1 MVNFKNLTLL
11 LTLSFVLTS
20 SHAHAGGDKSRQNI
34 TINQLSED
42 LEQLTFKE
50 APFQFFFSS
59 MQLRGYI
66 NLRIIN
72 DLLSPIEVTIHSG
85 ATQEPVSQHSLKIPS
100 GHYVDTYIPENT
112 SYVLKAKRTNIPHAK
127 GFKVTTP
134 AVNQCMTTHLS
145 KWPLDNQKPTA
156 VIVPTNV
163 RRLFAEQDDENGIN
177 EDDND
182 AMFAD

>member
-11 LTLSFVLTS
+11 LSLSFVLTS
-20 SHAHAGGDKSRQNI
+20 SHSHAGGDKSPQSI
-34 TINQLSED
+34 TVNQLSED

-50 APFQFFFSS
+50 APFQFFLSS

-66 NLRIIN
+66 NLRIVN
-72 DLLSPIEVTIHSG
+72 DLLSPIEVTIHHG
-85 ATQEPVSQHSLKIPS
+85 ATQEVVSHHSLKIPS

-134 AVNQCMTTHLS
+134 AVDQSLTTHLS
-145 KWPLDNQKPTA
+145 KWPLNSQKPTTE
-156 VIVPTNV
+156 IVQTNT
-163 RRLFAEQDDENGIN
+163 RRLFVEQDEQNGID
-177 EDDND
+177 EVDND